1 MGRELRGKIPA
12 FTDNESKFLHDAKQ
26 NDLNK
31 QKGKK

>member
-26 NDLNK
+26 
-31 QKGKK
+31 KGKNENIL